1 MTAEE
6 RFGEV
11 FLLPEDDFSV
21 KKIFDCGQCFRW
33 NAESERSYV
42 GVAMGRAARVREA
55 DGGVYISGTLADFE
69 SVWRDY
75 FDLSR
80 SYEKMRESVCV
91 DDYMRLCS
99 SYGAGIRILRQ
110 DRWEALCSFIISQC
124 NNIPRIKGIV
134 ERLCEAY
141 GDEIDFEGRKY
152 YSFPPPERI
161 AVLNAGDLAFLRSG
175 YRAPYIVGA
184 AREIAEGR
192 LDLEKVALLPYS
204 ESKKR
209 LMQLNGVGEKVAN
222 CVILFGLRTPSAF
235 PIDTWI
241 KKALRAHYPD
251 GLDTSVFGE
260 NAGLAQQYMFYYE
273 RENEA

>member
-1 MTAEE
+1 MTFEE
-6 RFGEV
+6 YNGEV
-11 FLLPEDDFSV
+11 FLQPEDDFAV

-33 NAESERSYV
+33 NEKEDGSYI
-42 GVAMGRAARVREA
+42 GVAMGKAARVRES
-55 DGGVYISGTLADFE
+55 GGGIIISGTKSDFND
-69 SVWRDY
+69 VWRDY
-75 FDLSR
+75 FDLDR
-80 SYEKMRESVCV
+80 SYKAMRESVCT

-99 SYGAGIRILRQ
+99 DFGAGIRILRQ

-141 GDEIDFEGRKY
+141 GDEIDFEGQKY
-152 YSFPPPERI
+152 YSFPSPERI
-161 AVLNAGDLAFLRSG
+161 AVLSAEDLAFLRSG
-175 YRAPYIVGA
+175 YRAPYIVNA

-192 LDLEKVALLPYS
+192 LDLEKVALLPYA

-209 LMQLNGVGEKVAN
+209 LMELNGVGEKVAN

-241 KKALRAHYPD
+241 KKALREHYPD
-251 GLDTSVFGE
+251 GLDTGIFGE

-273 RENEA
+273 REKKL

>member
-1 MTAEE
+1 MITEE
-6 RFGEV
+6 RGGEI
-11 FLLPEDDFSV
+11 FLLPEDDFSA

-33 NAESERSYV
+33 NAESENSYV
-42 GVAMGRAARVREA
+42 GVAMGKAARVREA
-55 DGGVYISGTLADFE
+55 DGGVYITGTKGDFE

-75 FDLSR
+75 FDLNR
-80 SYEKMRESVCV
+80 SYEKMREAVCT

-99 SYGAGIRILRQ
+99 SFGAGIRILRQ

-141 GDEIDFEGRKY
+141 GDEIDFEGKRY
-152 YSFPPPERI
+152 YSFPSPERI
-161 AVLNAGDLAFLRSG
+161 AVLSAEDLAFLRSG

-184 AREIAEGR
+184 AREIAAGR
-192 LDLEKVALLPYS
+192 LDLEKVALLPYA

-209 LMQLNGVGEKVAN
+209 LMELNGVGEKVAN

-241 KKALRAHYPD
+241 KKALRAHYPE
-251 GLDTSVFGE
+251 GLDTSIFGE